1 MAVGTARSKPVV
13 TDGALAVATLMRVTL
28 WVDHRP
34 IDGSTAAEWMRAF
47 IHTIENPLQTVL

>member
-1 MAVGTARSKPVV
+1 M